1 MAGPALKP
9 STPSSVVILTSVKRF
24 SLAGMPGIH
33 AGRNVA
39 GSGIATWYSS
49 TLATRSG
56 AVMVVPYHR
65 ADAGKNLLLPYNG
78 QILDL

>member
-1 MAGPALKP
+1 
-9 STPSSVVILTSVKRF
+9 
-24 SLAGMPGIH
+24 MPGIH

-39 GSGIATWYSS
+39 GSGIATWYNS

-56 AVMVVPYHR
+56 VVMVVPYHR